1 MLSNG
6 VRPSIEQVLEHP
18 FLKNEDMLTQDESSE
33 RLLRMLN

>member
-18 FLKNEDMLTQDESSE
+18 FLNNEDMLTQDESSE